1 MANINDIREL
11 VHKLR
16 KECPWDRE
24 QTIKSL
30 KQDLLDEA
38 QELAEAIEN
47 EDNENLREEIG
58 DILFSTLLITEIAE
72 EEGLFTLE
80 QALKEL
86 KEKMIRRH
94 PHIFGDAEA
103 KTAED
108 AKRLFYEVK
117 RNEKMNKSEQMP
129 E

>member
-1 MANINDIREL
+1 MTDISDIREL

-38 QELAEAIEN
+38 KELAEAIDKDDTEN
-47 EDNENLREEIG
+47 IREEIG
-58 DILFSTLLITEIAE
+58 DVLFGLLLMTEIAE
-72 EEGLFTLE
+72 EQGMFTLE
-80 QALKEL
+80 ESLNEL

-94 PHIFGDAEA
+94 PHVFGDAEA

-108 AKRLFYEVK
+108 AKKLFYEAK
-117 RNEKMNKSEQMP
+117 KNEKSS
-129 E
+129 